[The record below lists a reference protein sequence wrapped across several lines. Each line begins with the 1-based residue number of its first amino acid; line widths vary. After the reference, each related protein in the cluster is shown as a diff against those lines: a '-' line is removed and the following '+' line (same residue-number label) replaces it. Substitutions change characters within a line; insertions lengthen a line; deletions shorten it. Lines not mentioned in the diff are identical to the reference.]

1 MSLFVLTV
9 GNLVFIACIL
19 LICDRFLI
27 LERKHIRYKYVISV
41 CMVIIESLIEYC
53 CKNIYLRGGVIIF
66 VIVTIL
72 HVWYVEKYR
81 KIIFMSIWLFLIVS
95 VLCLIGDISV
105 NVVFELFGWK
115 INKLVDTII
124 IIFVFVFLYVV
135 SAILKRKNNRGL
147 KDIKTGYLICFTV
160 ITLIDAL
167 ILSLMTIVTLDEI
180 AYKNVIL
187 YSFIFVM
194 GAIGTYV
201 KLSMIIVLMVSRDM
215 YKEKEEEVHK
225 YLNQQQEH
233 YAYLE
238 ERERETKKF
247 RHDIRLQLFVLEGM
261 RNDNNEEYNEHLEE
275 IKERFER
282 LRKKLSVYNDVVDAI
297 LYKFCDITD
306 SKGIKLNVT
315 GHMPQGCNIE
325 TYDLCA
331 IFYNLLNNAVEA
343 LEKID
348 DDDKEISVDLSY
360 IGEDIIIVVK
370 NKFNGEMKNSNGQ
383 ISTSKADEDWHGWGL
398 QNVKDSVDKYDGIMD
413 IDAKGNIFSV
423 TILLKN
429 ISEEIGL

>member
-1 MSLFVLTV
+1 MSLFLSIVTDLLFVLCIFYICNYFVILENSNLRHRYILSFAITV
-9 GNLVFIACIL
+9 IFTIIVYYSPNINIDVIITTVLIVILIGICFRVSIWKNIVVSMWSYIIISLFIIITQTEVETIGGFIGVTQKDVVICVSTGLVLLFMISIKKLMYKRNRDGIKNMKIAYLVLYTVIAFVDVMAMAML
-19 LICDRFLI
+19 EVVTKKEIVAVNKVYYGISSFLI
-27 LERKHIRYKYVISV
+27 AVAMFIQL
-41 CMVIIESLIEYC
+41 
-53 CKNIYLRGGVIIF
+53 G
-66 VIVTIL
+66 
-72 HVWYVEKYR
+72 
-81 KIIFMSIWLFLIVS
+81 
-95 VLCLIGDISV
+95 
-105 NVVFELFGWK
+105 
-115 INKLVDTII
+115 
-124 IIFVFVFLYVV
+124 
-135 SAILKRKNNRGL
+135 A
-147 KDIKTGYLICFTV
+147 
-160 ITLIDAL
+160 
-167 ILSLMTIVTLDEI
+167 
-180 AYKNVIL
+180 VIL
-187 YSFIFVM
+187 M
-194 GAIGTYV
+194 
-201 KLSMIIVLMVSRDM
+201 MVSRDM

-261 RNDNNEEYNEHLEE
+261 RNDNNEEYNENLEE

-348 DDDKEISVDLSY
+348 DNDKEISVDLSY

-383 ISTSKADEDWHGWGL
+383 ISTSKADKDWHGWGL
-398 QNVKDSVDKYDGIMD
+398 QNVRDSVDKYDGIMD